1 MDRNTAYNKEN
12 QLELKQRKTVL
23 VTSMYSQT
31 EAMKRLCVEWC
42 ANLDSETV
50 TAEEKRC
57 YASCVTKA
65 KNFVEHVDQLY
76 LSKFF

>member
-12 QLELKQRKTVL
+12 QLELKQRKAVL
-23 VTSMYSQT
+23 ITSMYSQT

-42 ANLDSETV
+42 ANLNVETV
-50 TAEEKRC
+50 SPEEKAC
-57 YASCVTKA
+57 YASCAGKA
-65 KNFVEHVDQLY
+65 KSFVEHVDQLY